1 MNLRVVGSIGNF
13 EVRHFLTDKIALFT
27 TVALPLILVSVIGLA
42 AGSQP
47 DAFPVGILDEDGTA
61 TSAAFA
67 GELAEASLETTDY
80 TTESDLARDIRLGFL
95 SGGVIIAEGFEA
107 ALQAPSGQATV
118 TLALDA
124 ASTNGPAVGAAI
136 TSTAAAFALEP
147 TAVRVT
153 TAALDLDQAEQD
165 ETAAIAAAVV
175 ADMPPITTDPVTVGD
190 ADPAQDNAF
199 TRAVTTQFVLFV
211 FLNGMLAGQTL
222 VMSRRLGVARRM
234 LSTPTGIGP
243 HILGVG
249 LGRWYLGLLQAAILF
264 GGGALLFGASY
275 GDPAATAVV
284 AVVWTA
290 LSAAVGMVVGAVAKT
305 ADQVT
310 AVAVPL
316 GIGMGMLGG
325 SMWPLSVVPE
335 FMQTIGHLT
344 PHAWANDAFITI
356 NEDGGGLADITTE
369 LGVLITATVVLSAL
383 AVVLLRRSLS
393 R

>member
-1 MNLRVVGSIGNF
+1 MNLRVVGSIGIF
-13 EVRHFLTDKIALFT
+13 EVRHFLSDKIALFT

-42 AGSQP
+42 AGNQP
-47 DAFPVGILDEDGTA
+47 DAFPVGILDQDGTE

-67 GELAEASLETTDY
+67 EELSEASLETTGYD
-80 TTESDLARDIRLGFL
+80 TESDLSRDIRLGFL
-95 SGGVIIAEGFEA
+95 SGGVIIADGFGSV
-107 ALQAPSGQATV
+107 LQAPSGQAEV
-118 TLALDA
+118 TLLLEI
-124 ASTNGPAVGAAI
+124 ASTNGPAVAAAI
-136 TSTAAAFALEP
+136 TSVAAEFALEP

-153 TAALDLDQAEQD
+153 TAALDLSAAEQD
-165 ETAAIAAAVV
+165 SAAELASTVV
-175 ADMPPITTDPVTVGD
+175 DDIPPITTESVTVGD
-190 ADPAQDNAF
+190 TDPAQDNAF

-275 GDPAATAVV
+275 GDPAATAVL

-325 SMWPLSVVPE
+325 SMWPLSVVPQ
-335 FMQTIGHLT
+335 FMQTLGHLT

-356 NEDGGGLADITTE
+356 TEDGGGLADITTE
-369 LGVLITATVVLSAL
+369 LGVLIAVTVVLSAL

>member
-1 MNLRVVGSIGNF
+1 M
-13 EVRHFLTDKIALFT
+13 
-27 TVALPLILVSVIGLA
+27 
-42 AGSQP
+42 
-47 DAFPVGILDEDGTA
+47 
-61 TSAAFA
+61 
-67 GELAEASLETTDY
+67 
-80 TTESDLARDIRLGFL
+80 
-95 SGGVIIAEGFEA
+95 
-107 ALQAPSGQATV
+107 
-118 TLALDA
+118 
-124 ASTNGPAVGAAI
+124 
-136 TSTAAAFALEP
+136 
-147 TAVRVT
+147 RVT
-153 TAALDLDQAEQD
+153 TAALDLSAAEQD
-165 ETAAIAAAVV
+165 AAADIAATVV
-175 ADMPPITTDPVTVGD
+175 ADIPPISTESVAVGD
-190 ADPAQDNAF
+190 ADPSADNAF

-249 LGRWYLGLLQAAILF
+249 LGRWYLGLLQAVILF
-264 GGGALLFGASY
+264 GGGALLFGADY
-275 GDPAATAVV
+275 GDPAATAVL

-369 LGVLITATVVLSAL
+369 LGVLVTVTVVLSAL